1 MQLNLSTDQ
10 MRATKEDG
18 IGWVIFNNPA
28 KHNALT
34 HEMRKAL
41 LEIFDAF
48 DADEDVRVIVLKGA
62 GDKAFVSGADIS
74 QFDEGDAAARADVS
88 HRAWARY
95 GQSPK
100 PVIAMIHGYCLGGGL
115 LVALNADL
123 RIASDD
129 AQFGVPAARLGI
141 AYPYDGVRKLIDSV
155 GPIKAKEI
163 LFTGQ
168 QYSGLQAAA
177 MGLVNEV
184 VPLAELEG
192 RVRAIA
198 AMLGNNA
205 PLSIRASKILV
216 DEICKSP
223 EDRDME
229 ACEAIALVCANS
241 EDLAEG
247 KRAFREKRK
256 PVFKGR

>member
-1 MQLNLSTDQ
+1 MQLSSDK
-10 MRATKEDG
+10 MIARKDDG
-18 IGWVIFNNPA
+18 IGWVIFNNPQ

-34 HEMRKAL
+34 HDMRKAL
-41 LEIFDAF
+41 LEIFDAY
-48 DADEDVRVIVLKGA
+48 DADDEVRVIVLKGA
-62 GDKAFVSGADIS
+62 GEKAFVSGADIS
-74 QFDEGDAAARADVS
+74 QFDEGDREAREDVS

-123 RIASDD
+123 RIASED
-129 AQFGVPAARLGI
+129 AQLGVPAARLGI
-141 AYPYDGVRKLIDSV
+141 AYPYDGVRKLVDSV

-168 QYSGLQAAA
+168 RYSGAQAAS
-177 MGLVNEV
+177 MGLINEV
-184 VPLAELEG
+184 VPLAELEN

-198 AMLGNNA
+198 DVMRNNA
-205 PLSIRASKILV
+205 PLSMRASKILV

-223 EDRDME
+223 EDRDMA
-229 ACEAIALVCANS
+229 ACEAIALICANS

-247 KRAFREKRK
+247 KLAFTEKRR